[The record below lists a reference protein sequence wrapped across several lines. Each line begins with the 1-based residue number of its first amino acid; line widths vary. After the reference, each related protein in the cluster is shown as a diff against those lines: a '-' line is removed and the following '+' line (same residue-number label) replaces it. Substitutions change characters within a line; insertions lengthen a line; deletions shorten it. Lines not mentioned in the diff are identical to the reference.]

1 LELDEKIL
9 KNNCSE
15 YNDIVSQQIK
25 TIMDRS
31 NNEYKKF
38 GDGVNL

>member
-1 LELDEKIL
+1 LELVEGIL
-9 KNNCSE
+9 KNNSSE
-15 YNDIVSQQIK
+15 YNDLVSQQIK

-38 GDGVNL
+38 GNGVNL